1 MDLKNINLLSL
12 ESHFA
17 FGKNWLD
24 YSLKIDERK
33 ISQAVKD
40 LQKISGREAFDG
52 LSFLDIGCGSGL
64 HSLAAI
70 RMGASKVFGVDID
83 LDSVEASRQTIAR
96 FAPKS
101 DAEFKAVS
109 IFDMPSEIYGNFDVV
124 YSWGVLHHTG
134 DMYRALKCASSL
146 VAPGGLLLIALYRKT
161 LLCGLWRHIKSWYT
175 SATPKAQKRARYI
188 FISLHRLIKIIQGKS
203 LERYIKTYD
212 SNRGMDYFNDVH
224 DWMGGFPYE
233 SITPKECYKFFTNLG
248 FALEYEDAASVGL
261 RSLGL
266 LGSGCDEFSFR
277 KIEASHNLYKVP
289 IFK

>member
-1 MDLKNINLLSL
+1 MKKIDLLSS

-24 YSLKIDERK
+24 YSSKIDEGK
-33 ISQAVKD
+33 INQAIKD
-40 LQKISGREAFDG
+40 LKKISGMESFEG

-70 RMGASKVFGVDID
+70 RMGASRVFGVDID
-83 LDSVEASRQTIAR
+83 KDSVEASRQTIAR
-96 FAPKS
+96 FAS
-101 DAEFKAVS
+101 NSNAEFKVLSVFNMHAKTC
-109 IFDMPSEIYGNFDVV
+109 GAFDVV

-134 DMYRALKCASSL
+134 DMYRALNCAASL
-146 VAPGGLLLIALYRKT
+146 VAPNGLLLIALYRKT
-161 LLCGLWRHIKSWYT
+161 LLCGLWRHVKNWYASAAPKS
-175 SATPKAQKRARYI
+175 QKRARDV
-188 FISLHRLIKIIQGKS
+188 FIGMHRLIKLIQGDS
-203 LERYIKTYD
+203 LERYIKAYD

-233 SITPKECYKFFTNLG
+233 SISPNECREFFTSLG
-248 FALEYEDAASVGL
+248 FQLESEHKAAVGV

-277 KIEASHNLYKVP
+277 KN
-289 IFK
+289 